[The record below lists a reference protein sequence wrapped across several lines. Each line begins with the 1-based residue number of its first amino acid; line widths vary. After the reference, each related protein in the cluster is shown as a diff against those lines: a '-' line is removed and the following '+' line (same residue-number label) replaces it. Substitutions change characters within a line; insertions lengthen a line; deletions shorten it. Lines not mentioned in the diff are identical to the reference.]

1 MFRLQCYRDARSL
14 AGGHRSDL
22 FHEGEG
28 SQPPA
33 SVSYSCSLLT
43 WLTLAL
49 SLALASVY
57 YFLSSGL
64 GEGLLPIWRKALEE
78 LKRADLWLGLGGMVD
93 LASTMTTTGQHQ
105 TALRTRACLFVA
117 PSCLVQL

>member
-1 MFRLQCYRDARSL
+1 MFRLQYYGDARSL

-49 SLALASVY
+49 SLALASVL
-57 YFLSSGL
+57 FSQFRPGR
-64 GEGLLPIWRKALEE
+64 GAAPQ
-78 LKRADLWLGLGGMVD
+78 DGGR
-93 LASTMTTTGQHQ
+93 L
-105 TALRTRACLFVA
+105 
-117 PSCLVQL
+117 